1 MRRLIPGKPGI
12 RESRG
17 TKQARQIR
25 ALQDRVR
32 RLEKLT
38 THMRE
43 AGQLA
48 CQAES
53 SGPFI
58 DLKTLVGRQTLMPV
72 GRNYNLPD
80 MGDFLDAK
88 AEAGE
93 TMSMAH
99 NAAMTTG
106 RVRVRS
112 AALPFRARAVAALRR
127 FISVGFPGRRS
138 GAWPRWAAGRGE
150 PSLSDDT
157 Q

>member
-1 MRRLIPGKPGI
+1 MRRSIPGKPGI

-25 ALQDRVR
+25 VLQDRVR
-32 RLEKLT
+32 RLEKLVQPAIVY
-38 THMRE
+38 E
-43 AGQLA
+43 AAPL
-48 CQAES
+48 
-53 SGPFI
+53 
-58 DLKTLVGRQTLMPV
+58 DLDR
-72 GRNYNLPD
+72 
-80 MGDFLDAK
+80 FLHAK
-88 AEAGE
+88 GEAGE